1 MRKYINTLFMGLL
14 IAASITSCSEE
25 QGIIYQYAPGE
36 GYNADNDIKLRIS
49 ANSQTQEAY
58 YLCELTSEKADF
70 IEINGEAAYMDQV
83 TEKGIKLEEIS
94 GTSNQDVVVTGL
106 IGDYTIT
113 AVANSV

>member
-25 QGIIYQYAPGE
+25 QGTNPGEDSRPAVIIYQYAPGE

-94 GTSNQDVVVTGL
+94 AHP
-106 IGDYTIT
+106 IKM
-113 AVANSV
+113 